1 MWRSPRLWWPN
12 GYGKQNLYGVKIELL
27 DGEKVLD
34 VWEKRIGLRTMTVA
48 REKDQ
53 WGECFCHE
61 VNGVRIFA
69 MGADYIPEDNV
80 LPRVTP
86 ERTQVLFGFYRVS
99 LLTLAIR
106 N

>member
-1 MWRSPRLWWPN
+1 
-12 GYGKQNLYGVKIELL
+12 
-27 DGEKVLD
+27 
-34 VWEKRIGLRTMTVA
+34 MTVA

-86 ERTQVLFGFYRVS
+86 ERTRQPVS
-99 LLTLAIR
+99 YTHLDCRGGR
-106 N
+106 NFRSRGSCR

>member
-1 MWRSPRLWWPN
+1 MSGR
-12 GYGKQNLYGVKIELL
+12 
-27 DGEKVLD
+27 
-34 VWEKRIGLRTMTVA
+34 KRIGLRTMTVA

-86 ERTQVLFGFYRVS
+86 ERTRQLLDRCPGLPISTASVS
-99 LLTLAIR
+99 GVAAIIPTISSMISAMSLV
-106 N
+106 